1 MPSACLLALT
11 TIIAAFQRMKARM
24 RRSMCSSPGNHGS
37 YSRGIV
43 LTYGVLTVAGKLTW
57 LALARSSSFDSR
69 NRARVL
75 PCVSTTASSESSHSW
90 VSVGSMSGNWCTKPS
105 KIMRSFSHGSA
116 RPRPSSPNR
125 RFDVRRRRRHGQ
137 SGGQVGDCVCRAGAA
152 ARRR

>member
-37 YSRGIV
+37 CSRGIV

-69 NRARVL
+69 KRARVL
-75 PCVSTTASSESSHSW
+75 PCMSTTASRRVEPLLRL
-90 VSVGSMSGNWCTKPS
+90 VGIGVGELMDVAVED
-105 KIMRSFSHGSA
+105 HGRQS
-116 RPRPSSPNR
+116 R
-125 RFDVRRRRRHGQ
+125 RVTDRYHP
-137 SGGQVGDCVCRAGAA
+137 AI
-152 ARRR
+152 